1 MTYDEEVIN
10 QIVENIDLLEY
21 VGESIDLTTRGSDYF
36 GRCPLHIDKTP
47 SFSVTPSKNRFFCFG
62 CGRGGTIIQYLV
74 EYEGLKYSDAV
85 QKAAQLSNVDL
96 RSMCQSQT
104 VQYNKSLKRIRMQ
117 SQPTVTH
124 KILDK
129 TLYNKFKKEAAPE
142 WMNEGIKK
150 DIMDLFEVRIDTG
163 ANRIVYPV
171 YDNQGN
177 FINVKG
183 RTRYADYKKLGISKY
198 INYYPVGV
206 LDYFQG
212 LTVNRSPIEQTH
224 ELLIFEGIK
233 SVMKLRGFGKMNAV
247 SAEKHDLTKEQIAW
261 IIQSNV
267 RNVVLCYDSDVSYSE
282 QAVKKNLSVLRR
294 YVNLYIVTDP
304 KELLGGAEAK
314 NSPVDKGIDI
324 WNELYSNR
332 RRIL

>member
-10 QIVENIDLLEY
+10 QIVENVDLLDY
-21 VGESIDLTTRGSDYF
+21 VGESIDLTKRGDDFF

-74 EYEGLKYSDAV
+74 EYEGLKYNEAV
-85 QKAAQLSNVDL
+85 QKAARLSNVDL
-96 RSMCQSQT
+96 RAMCQSRT

-117 SQPTVTH
+117 SQSPEPH
-124 KILDK
+124 QILDK
-129 TLYNKFKKEAAPE
+129 HIYDKFKKEAAPE

-150 DIMDLFEVRIDTG
+150 DVMDLFEVRIDTG

-171 YDNQGN
+171 YDNKGN

-212 LTVNRSPIEQTH
+212 LTVNRSPIE
-224 ELLIFEGIK
+224 
-233 SVMKLRGFGKMNAV
+233 
-247 SAEKHDLTKEQIAW
+247 
-261 IIQSNV
+261 
-267 RNVVLCYDSDVSYSE
+267 
-282 QAVKKNLSVLRR
+282 KN
-294 YVNLYIVTDP
+294 P
-304 KELLGGAEAK
+304 
-314 NSPVDKGIDI
+314 
-324 WNELYSNR
+324 
-332 RRIL
+332 

>member
-1 MTYDEEVIN
+1 MTYDEEVID
-10 QIVENIDLLEY
+10 QIVENVDLLDY
-21 VGESIDLTTRGSDYF
+21 VGESIDLTKRGDDFF
-36 GRCPLHIDKTP
+36 GRCPLHIDRTP

-74 EYEGLKYSDAV
+74 EYEGLKYSEAV
-85 QKAAQLSNVDL
+85 QKAARLSNVDL
-96 RSMCQSQT
+96 RSMCQSRT

-117 SQPTVTH
+117 SQSPEPH
-124 KILDK
+124 QILDK
-129 TLYNKFKKEAAPE
+129 HIYDKFKKEAAPE

-150 DIMDLFEVRIDTG
+150 DVMDLFEVRIDTG

-171 YDNQGN
+171 YDNKGN
-177 FINVKG
+177 FINIKG

-233 SVMKLRGFGKMNAV
+233 SVMKLRGFGQMNAV
-247 SAEKHDLTKEQIAW
+247 SAEKHDLTQEQIAW
-261 IIQSNV
+261 IIQSNI
-267 RNVVLCYDSDVSYSE
+267 RNVVLCYDSDVLYTE
-282 QAVKKNLSVLRR
+282 QSVKKNLSVLRR

-304 KELLGGAEAK
+304 RKLLGGVEAK
-314 NSPVDKGIDI
+314 NSPVDRGIDV
-324 WNELYSNR
+324 WKELYANR
-332 RRIL
+332 KRIL